1 MDLTTG
7 EGKLSA
13 MNFLMPYVQR
23 VPSRLLRSEWA
34 TRSAQ
39 ELRVDEPVLRQTL
52 RRAAAGRRGEVKVK
66 PELMARAAKPAERRL
81 VQMLVEADGFRDKLA
96 RELRGGELGELYKG
110 LETERVF
117 AALVAAC
124 ELGERPDPAAVAKTL
139 PDNDRRLLF
148 EIVFELPAEPT
159 WNEAESCLAVL
170 RRRRLE
176 AELAAVH
183 KQLEAQP
190 VAAAAPGGTVR
201 RSEERRVGKECRSR
215 WSPYH

>member
-1 MDLTTG
+1 R
-7 EGKLSA
+7 
-13 MNFLMPYVQR
+13 R
-23 VPSRLLRSEWA
+23 VLFRSNRLLRSEWA
-34 TRSAQ
+34 TRIAQ
-39 ELRVDEPVLRQTL
+39 ELRVDEPVLRETL
-52 RRAAAGRRGEVKVK
+52 RRAAADRRGEVKAK

-139 PDNDRRLLF
+139 PANDRRLLF

-159 WNEAESCLAVL
+159 WNEAESCLAAL
-170 RRRRLE
+170 RRRRVE
-176 AELAAVH
+176 AELAGGQ
-183 KQLEAQP
+183 KQIDRKSTRLNSSH
-190 VAAAAPGGTVR
+190 G
-201 RSEERRVGKECRSR
+201 SIS
-215 WSPYH
+215 